1 MYDLEKRE
9 QETSPSVL
17 SKQGLN
23 AVICAGAGVGLFI
36 LQLISRLKVVGL
48 IAGVAVCAVGIGA
61 LLSKDPSDKKPGA
74 VITAAGALVLLS
86 KIGFLAP
93 VAGTLLSIG
102 AVGLIAVG
110 IYNGIKFLTGLKRRS
125 E

>member
-1 MYDLEKRE
+1 MYDLERKE
-9 QETSPSVL
+9 QEISPSVL

-23 AVICAGAGVGLFI
+23 AVICAGAGVGIFI
-36 LQLISRLKVVGL
+36 LQLISRLKIVGL
-48 IAGVAVCAVGIGA
+48 VAGVAVCVIGISA

-86 KIGFLAP
+86 KINVLAP

-102 AVGLIAVG
+102 AVGLIVIG
-110 IYNGIKFLTGLKRRS
+110 IYNGIKFLSGLKRRS